1 MPTEN
6 AIGYVR
12 LSDKS
17 ETSGSIASQKKRI
30 QEYCERYDL
39 NLLQIFVDDGK
50 SGWTFDRP
58 GFIQLESF
66 CKKANKVKYLV
77 IPHFDRFSRADPI
90 DAMVKERHFRDKLG
104 VKVLQISEPPDTDTD
119 NGVYQMMRFMQAFA
133 ANEER
138 NRIVD
143 RVKTGIRHKR
153 LQGYYSGNAPYG
165 YKNGR
170 DESGRA
176 IIVIDEQRA
185 GIVKLMFQLYL
196 KGYSITEIKKLA
208 TEKGFAQKGNS
219 IPQRIL
225 SSCVYAGLIHIPA
238 TSTQPSKTVKGVHKP
253 IITENQFWK
262 VQQMM
267 GGKKF
272 TKSVRP
278 EVPLRGVLRCN
289 ICGRPMT
296 AAPSKSRNGSYYWYY
311 LCNYDRKENYS
322 AIKLHAQLNQI
333 LDALSLRPDA
343 MEELRNNLVAALQVH
358 INARTK
364 ELMNVNLLIRKAE
377 ETIGN
382 IEERQLLTPV
392 SKEVFN
398 KVMAEKQ
405 AYLSDL
411 KVKKEMLQ
419 TSAHD
424 YLGKVDAVLD
434 KVSNLRTVYETMDLH
449 RQQSFLKSVFGW
461 NLRYSASG
469 YRTAFI
475 LPALLLNAQNISIL
489 PIVLEE
495 EDSKKKE
502 QSELVSRD
510 GVLPNQMEFFEA
522 LLGLFAA

>member
-1 MPTEN
+1 MSKEN
-6 AIGYVR
+6 ACGYCR
-12 LSDKS
+12 LSDRS
-17 ETSGSIASQKKRI
+17 ETSSSIASQKKRI

-66 CKKANKVKYLV
+66 CKKANKVRYLI

-104 VKVLQISEPPDTDTD
+104 VKVLQVSEPPETNTE
-119 NGVYQMMRFMQAFA
+119 NGTYQMLRFLQAFA
-133 ANEER
+133 SNEER
-138 NRIVD
+138 NRIVE
-143 RVKTGIRHKR
+143 RVKTGIRYKR
-153 LQGYYSGNAPYG
+153 LQGYYSGSAPYG
-165 YKNGR
+165 YKNAR
-170 DESGRA
+170 DDSGKA
-176 IIVIDEQRA
+176 VIVIDEQRA
-185 GIVKLMFQLYL
+185 AIVRLMFQLYL
-196 KGYSITEIKKLA
+196 KGYSITEVKKA
-208 TEKGFAQKGNS
+208 AMEKGFAQKGNS

-225 SSCVYAGLIHIPA
+225 SSCVYAGLISIPA
-238 TSTQPSKTVKGVHKP
+238 TANQPSKTVKGVHKA

-278 EVPLRGVLRCN
+278 EVPLRGVLKCN

-296 AAPSKSRNGSYYWYY
+296 AAPSKSRNGTYHWYY
-311 LCNYDRKENYS
+311 FCNYDRKENYS
-322 AIKLHAQLNQI
+322 AKKLHEQLSQI
-333 LDALSLRPDA
+333 LDALSLSPDA
-343 MEELRNNLVAALQVH
+343 MQELRNNLVTALQVH

-377 ETIGN
+377 ETIAN

-392 SKEVFN
+392 SKETFN

-411 KVKKEMLQ
+411 LIKKESLQ
-419 TSAHD
+419 YSAHD

-434 KVSNLRTVYETMDLH
+434 KVSNLRTVYESMDLH
-449 RQQSFLKSVFGW
+449 RQQNFLRSVFGY
-461 NLRYSASG
+461 NLRYSQNF
-469 YRTAFI
+469 YRTTYI
-475 LPALLLNAQNISIL
+475 LPALLLNAQNISNL
-489 PIVLEE
+489 PIVLEA
-495 EDSKKKE
+495 EDPEKKE